1 MTTESSAAERTG
13 NADEAPASIWRSRLS
28 PAAWARYL
36 YELCVLVP
44 AARLLPRR
52 LALALADASGYL
64 QASLPNAGATAARC
78 EVRAATG
85 LAGIALWRATAARL
99 AGPRR
104 DIVLLR
110 RMRALREHPRAW
122 PLREVGG
129 ERVHAL
135 AAAGKPF
142 IIAAGHFYYA
152 ADLVIPVVLFPGI
165 GGRGVKAAIP
175 ERRLDPEVL
184 HERLLNHS
192 LLGLRARL
200 TGDAHERLVPEVG
213 RGSVVQA
220 VERVLSQPGGA
231 TRILIDA
238 VWTKAGYD
246 RPFAGMASRRFA
258 LGAARIARR
267 AQCPVVFELAVFEPD
282 GGVCVAWGP
291 YVDPPAPDDEAADV
305 RVMDQLIDHLETCV
319 ARFPLQY
326 LHPMGCDR
334 RWAATAARWEPR

>member
-1 MTTESSAAERTG
+1 MTTEMPGAETT
-13 NADEAPASIWRSRLS
+13 APEAEAPPSIWRSRLS
-28 PAAWARYL
+28 PAAWARYI

-44 AARLLPRR
+44 AARLLPRAW
-52 LALALADASGYL
+52 ALALADASGYL

-110 RMRALREHPRAW
+110 RLRALREHPRDW
-122 PLREVGG
+122 PLREVHG
-129 ERVHAL
+129 EGVHAL

-165 GGRGVKAAIP
+165 GGRGVKGAIP

-184 HERLLNHS
+184 HERLLNRS
-192 LLGLRARL
+192 LLGLRSRL
-200 TGDAHERLVPEVG
+200 VGDTHERFVPEVG
-213 RGSVVQA
+213 RGSVMQA
-220 VERVLSQPGGA
+220 VQRVLAQPGGA

-246 RPFAGMASRRFA
+246 RPFAGTASRRFA

-267 AQCPVVFELAVFEPD
+267 AQCPIIFEMAVFEPD
-282 GGVCVAWGP
+282 GGVRVEWGP
-291 YVDPPAPDDEAADV
+291 YIDPPAPDDEAADV
-305 RVMDQLIDHLETCV
+305 GVMDQLIDHLEACV
-319 ARFPLQY
+319 ARYPLQY

-334 RWAATAARWEPR
+334 RWDPASGRWQPR